1 MRNWSKL
8 NHENIVKLEGFLL
21 DDLNPPSATIVSS
34 WADGGT
40 VDDYVRE
47 HPDCDQV
54 EIVRATRLQTR
65 LTLKLHAGC
74 WDYQRRA
81 TSSQ

>member
-21 DDLNPPSATIVSS
+21 DDLKPPSATIVSS

-40 VDDYVRE
+40 VDDYVKE
-47 HPDCDQV
+47 HPDCDHMAL
-54 EIVRATRLQTR
+54 VRATGLQTQF
-65 LTLKLHAGC
+65 TL
-74 WDYQRRA
+74 
-81 TSSQ
+81 